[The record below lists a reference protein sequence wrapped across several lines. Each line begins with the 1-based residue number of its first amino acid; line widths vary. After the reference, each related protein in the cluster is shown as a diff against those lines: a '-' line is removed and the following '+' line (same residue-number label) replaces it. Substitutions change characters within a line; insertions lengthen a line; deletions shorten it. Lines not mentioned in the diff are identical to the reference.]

1 LARSWIIRMLRERTP
16 GWEPGPIETRGGKR
30 GEEERDQ

>member
-16 GWEPGPIETRGGKR
+16 CWEPGPIETRGGKR